1 MNERTTR
8 KSVTFLHPFSLVGI
22 DEILEAGTYIVETL
36 EEVIEGLSF
45 VAYRRVSTTIV
56 TAGEG
61 YGQGARQVI
70 TIDSRDL
77 EAAQEQDAQTEIST
91 GPLAHLVAR

>member
-1 MNERTTR
+1 MNDAQVGYILA
-8 KSVTFLHPFSLVGI
+8 SVLARRHRRNNGGGHL
-22 DEILEAGTYIVETL
+22 IVETL

-70 TIDSRDL
+70 TIDPRDL
-77 EAAQEQDAQTEIST
+77 EAAQEQDAQTEIFM

>member
-8 KSVTFLHPFSLVGI
+8 ESVTFLHPFSLAGI

-36 EEVIEGLSF
+36 EEAIEGLSF
-45 VAYRRVSTTIV
+45 VAYRRVTTTIV
-56 TAGEG
+56 TAAKG

-70 TIDSRDL
+70 TIDPRDL
-77 EAAQEQDAQTEIST
+77 EAAQEEDAQIEISM